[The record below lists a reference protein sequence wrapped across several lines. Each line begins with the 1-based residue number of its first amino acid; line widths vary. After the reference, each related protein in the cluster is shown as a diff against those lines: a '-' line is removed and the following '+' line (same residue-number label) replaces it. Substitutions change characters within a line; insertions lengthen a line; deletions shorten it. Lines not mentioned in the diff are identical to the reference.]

1 MHEESLFAAA
11 SSLPPGAERDE
22 LLERECAG
30 NPALRDRLRQ
40 LLAGNDAGTGVLDRP
55 GPVEPTVLR
64 QSDQDDDPAG
74 PRVGDLIARRY
85 KLLEQIGEGGMG
97 TVWVAEQIEPVR
109 RKVALKLIKAGM
121 DSRSVLARFNAERQA
136 LAVMDH
142 PHIAKVLDG
151 GMTEQGRPYFAMEY
165 VKGVPLTQ
173 YCDEARLTIE
183 ERVQLFIPVCHAV
196 QHAHQKGII
205 HRDLKPSNILVCLYD
220 GQPVPKVIDFGL
232 AKAMHQPL
240 TEHTVYTSHG
250 MMLGTPLY
258 MSPEQAELNNLDV
271 DTRTDIYALGVV
283 LYELLTGST
292 PLEKQQFQQA
302 AWQEVVRLI
311 KEVEPPRPSLRL
323 SGSGSLPSVAAQRRV
338 EPLRLSRLLQRDL
351 DWIVMKALEK
361 DRGRRYDTANGFAS
375 DLQRYLCGEA
385 VTAVPPSMG
394 YRFRKFVR
402 KHGVVLGTATAF
414 ALVLI
419 GATAVSTWQA
429 IRATQA
435 ERTARDAQA
444 DAEQAATEASKARVA
459 ERQAQEAAMTHVL
472 RLNVSPLFAG
482 ATSAGWTGDDDD
494 VSRDPDTHQYI
505 LKLAQQIPVIPDHA
519 ASFREAAT
527 LMVLWYGQYFAP
539 LWPQPE
545 FRGFP
550 LHWHPE
556 LASRVSP
563 DGRFLVGLSPD
574 GSLQVYTFPALKHCG
589 TATTGF
595 RANWTGYRSY
605 ETPLDSWGF
614 VGSDAIWSVNHAD
627 RGVCVWSLPDCRL
640 AGSLVSLDYE
650 VSRVL
655 FSPDAAHG
663 VVIGN
668 ANEEGGH
675 PTELWEV
682 ASGRRSR
689 LDGDRAGAV
698 RDVALSPDGEWLAV
712 LDQGGSVSGQSLRTG
727 AQLGP
732 LSAPADSAGVAFSPK
747 GSVLV
752 VGSPHTVRW
761 FRTGSWQ
768 SAGPDGVNPAAAG
781 EESIGESSLRAFS
794 EDIVG
799 FDFSRAFRRGQ
810 SAPLNLTPYAVHD
823 DLILTQ
829 ECDVVRVTTGERI
842 VPPTGRRF
850 PDEARPFATAQRL
863 LVAQN
868 RIIELPTELE
878 VGAEYRSFEPVSYG
892 RDGVG
897 WFEWSNYSGG
907 GLKDLQAF
915 PLEPSAIDP
924 VVLELWLKVVL
935 RGELNEKGEFQ
946 PWDEATWEP
955 HREVLSRHSLRRG
968 EFAFPGTLATDPNYW
983 LREEVDSAKNLTD
996 QTEAQRQRWLLLA
1009 DRLIGTEP
1017 TWTAYNE
1024 RAKMYRALQRPLEA
1038 LRDELAAARLGGD
1051 YYWLICVPSDAAALE
1066 LANSKGR
1073 PAADYELALEWW
1085 RERARAIPV
1094 SADEAL
1100 LPLVLLKRL
1109 GRESEQITDLQA
1121 ALKLVRA
1128 VAEADGGGSWD
1139 WYRLTQLD
1147 LWAGD
1152 RGQFR
1157 SDLAAMKRRF
1167 GEGANSEDVARIVYA
1182 CVHVPDALAAPDEWL
1197 ELGRRAAQ
1205 NSEFDRVLGACLV
1218 RAGDDHA
1225 AIPLLERGQG
1235 RAWDHLFLALAHHH
1249 LGNGDK
1255 AREYFER
1262 AVGQIEN
1269 DDYPWDENIANE
1281 MLRDEVGILLNP

>member
-1 MHEESLFAAA
+1 MNEESLFAAA

-30 NPALRDRLRQ
+30 NPAMRDRLRQ
-40 LLAGNDAGTGVLDRP
+40 LLAAHDAGTGVLDRP

-64 QSDQDDDPAG
+64 QSDQSDEPAG
-74 PRVGDLIARRY
+74 PRMGDIIARRY

-97 TVWVAEQIEPVR
+97 TVWVAEQLEPVR

-240 TEHTVYTSHG
+240 TEYTVYTSHG

-292 PLEKQQFQQA
+292 PLEKQRFQQA

-323 SGSGSLPSVAAQRRV
+323 SSSGSLPSVAAQRRV

-351 DWIVMKALEK
+351 DWIVMKALDK
-361 DRGRRYDTANGFAS
+361 DRGRRYETANGFAS
-375 DLQRYLCGEA
+375 DLERYLCGEA
-385 VTAVPPSMG
+385 VTAVPPSLG

-402 KHGVVLGTATAF
+402 KHGVVLGTAMAF
-414 ALVLI
+414 ALVLV
-419 GATAVSTWQA
+419 GATVISTWQA
-429 IRATQA
+429 IRATEAQK
-435 ERTARDAQA
+435 TARAAQS
-444 DAEQAATEASKARVA
+444 DAEHAAAEASEARIA
-459 ERQAQEAAMTHVL
+459 ERQAQEAAMAHVL
-472 RLNVSPLFAG
+472 RHNVAPFFAG
-482 ATSAGWTGDDDD
+482 AIGGEGWGGDEE
-494 VSRDPDTHQYI
+494 VSRDPEAHQHI
-505 LKLAQQIPVIPDHA
+505 LKLAQQIPAIPDHVRA
-519 ASFREAAT
+519 FREAAT
-527 LMVLWYGQYFAP
+527 LMVLWYGQYYAP

-550 LHWHPE
+550 LHWHSA

-563 DGRFLVGLSPD
+563 DGRFLAGLSPD
-574 GSLQVYTFPALKHCG
+574 GNLQVYTFPALKHCG

-595 RANWTGYRSY
+595 RENWLNYRSNDL
-605 ETPLDSWGF
+605 PLDSWEF
-614 VGSDAIWSVNHAD
+614 VASNAIWSLNHVD
-627 RGVCVWSLPDCRL
+627 RTVCLWSLPDCRL
-640 AGSLVSLDYE
+640 AGSLVSPDFD

-655 FSPDAAHG
+655 FTPDASHG
-663 VVIGN
+663 VVFGKGDN
-668 ANEEGGH
+668 GEGG
-675 PTELWEV
+675 PIELWDITS
-682 ASGRRSR
+682 ARRSP
-689 LDGDRAGAV
+689 LQGAGESPVRGVAV
-698 RDVALSPDGEWLAV
+698 SPDGEWLAA
-712 LDQGGSVSGQSLRTG
+712 LHQDGSVSGESLRTG
-727 AQLGP
+727 VQLGP
-732 LSAPADSAGVAFSPK
+732 LSAPAGSTGIAFSPT
-747 GSVLV
+747 GGVLV

-768 SAGPDGVNPAAAG
+768 SAGPDGVNPAAVG
-781 EESIGESSLRAFS
+781 EESKGESSLRVLS

-799 FDFSRAFRRGQ
+799 FAFSRAFRRGQ
-810 SAPLNLTPYAVHD
+810 SAPLNLIPYAVCD
-823 DLILTQ
+823 DLILTS
-829 ECDVVRVTTGERI
+829 ECDVCSVPTGERI
-842 VPPTGRRF
+842 APPPGRRF
-850 PDEARPFATAQRL
+850 PDAALQFAVGKRL
-863 LVAQN
+863 LVVYD
-868 RIIELPTELE
+868 RIIDLPTELE
-878 VGAEYRSFEPVSYG
+878 VGASYRSFEPVSYD
-892 RDGVG
+892 RDGIG

-907 GLKDLQAF
+907 GLKNLQAF
-915 PLEPSAIDP
+915 PTEPSAVDP
-924 VVLELWLKVVL
+924 VLLELWLKVVL
-935 RGELNEKGEFQ
+935 RGELNRSGEYE
-946 PWDEATWEP
+946 PWDEATWEE
-955 HREVLSRHSLRRG
+955 RRQELSRHSLQLG
-968 EFAFPGTLATDPNYW
+968 KLEFPGQIATHRNYW
-983 LREEVDSAKNLTD
+983 LREEVDAAPDLSVLN
-996 QTEAQRQRWLLLA
+996 EEQRQKWLSLG
-1009 DRLIGTEP
+1009 DRLIGIEP
-1017 TWTAYNE
+1017 TWKTYQR
-1024 RAKMYRALQRPLEA
+1024 RAQMHRQVDHPLDA

-1051 YYWLICVPSDAAALE
+1051 YFWLSYAPTPDPATEI
-1066 LANSKGR
+1066 ANSKRR
-1073 PAADYELALEWW
+1073 PAADYELALEWYD
-1085 RERARAIPV
+1085 ERCRVIP
-1094 SADEAL
+1094 AGKENCL
-1100 LPLVLLKRL
+1100 LRPLLLKRL
-1109 GRESEQITDLQA
+1109 GRDAEANADLQST
-1121 ALKLVRA
+1121 VETFRR
-1128 VAEADGGGSWD
+1128 VAEAEGSTPSD
-1139 WYRLTQLD
+1139 WYQLTQLD
-1147 LWAGD
+1147 LSASD
-1152 RGQFR
+1152 REQFR
-1157 SDLAAMKRRF
+1157 SDLAAMGTRF
-1167 GEGANSEDVARIVYA
+1167 AHPDTETAARILYA
-1182 CVHVPDALAAPDEWL
+1182 CVHVPEAMSAPEDWL
-1197 ELGRRAAQ
+1197 SLGRQAAVDSA
-1205 NSEFDRVLGACLV
+1205 NERVLGACLV
-1218 RAGDDHA
+1218 RAGDYKA

-1281 MLRDEVGILLNP
+1281 MLRDEVGALLNP